1 LRVVGLVVWLVIG
14 SPSWTLLAS
23 KPQSVGSGHPV
34 VWSAAYL
41 SFAAAFVLATSTRIS
56 NERRLGL
63 LAYQSAV
70 AVFLAFLGM
79 PHFEGALFAI
89 VSAQAP
95 SLMRPIRALA
105 WDVAQAI
112 VLFPIVLP
120 SHGALGAAKAT
131 GEYFSFALFALLV
144 LHLRAREASARQALA
159 RTNAELLATQSLLA
173 DDAKTAERMRVAR
186 EVHDAIGHGLTA
198 ASLHLQIAAR
208 ASAGTEGATKD
219 AVLAAQAAVKETLA
233 DVRGLVRTTRDDA
246 TVDLG
251 AALRALCSGITE
263 PELTLKLPPALRL
276 SDPARAH
283 ALFRCVQEA
292 VTNSIRHS
300 GARHVWID
308 VDDADGISLT
318 VKDDGVGA
326 SAVSKGSGLKG
337 IEERIAEMNGTVV
350 IETSKGAGLTLRAR
364 VPHAHAEARE

>member
-1 LRVVGLVVWLVIG
+1 
-14 SPSWTLLAS
+14 
-23 KPQSVGSGHPV
+23 
-34 VWSAAYL
+34 VWSVAYI
-41 SFAAAFVLATSTRIS
+41 SFAAALVLSTSTRLSI
-56 NERRLGL
+56 ERRRGL
-63 LAYQSAV
+63 LVYQSAV

-95 SLMRPIRALA
+95 SLMRPSRALA
-105 WDVAQAI
+105 WDAAQAV

-144 LHLRAREASARQALA
+144 LHLRAREASARKALA

-173 DDAKTAERMRVAR
+173 DDAKTAERLRLAR

-208 ASAGTEGATKD
+208 ASAGAEGPTKD
-219 AVLAAQAAVKETLA
+219 AVLAAQGAVKQTLA
-233 DVRGLVRTTRDDA
+233 DVRGLVRTTRDEA

-251 AALRALCSGITE
+251 AALRALCSGISE

-318 VKDDGVGA
+318 IKDDGVGA

-337 IEERIAEMNGTVV
+337 IEERIAEMNGTLV

-364 VPHAHAEARE
+364 VPTTEAHE